1 MHTKFIYMQKII
13 IIISIISIFC
23 TNILASQKYEIRA
36 AWITTIGG
44 LDWPTVK
51 ATSEYGIKRQK
62 EELCKQLDM
71 LKEANFNTVLFQTR
85 LRGDVIYP
93 SVYETFAESLA
104 GKTGRNP
111 GYDPLKFAIEECH
124 KRGMELHAWMVCI
137 PAGNDRQVRLLGSK
151 SIVKKKPAMCIHF
164 KNAWYLDPGNPET
177 ATYLAAIAKEITMN
191 YDIDGIH
198 LDYIRYPENGEKF
211 PDGKTYRKY
220 GKGKDL
226 TQWRRDNITSIVR
239 GIYNEVKSIKLWVKV
254 SSAPVGKYNDTSR
267 YSSKGWNAYNAVY
280 QDAKLWMKDGIHDAV
295 FPMMYFRDNQFYP
308 FALDWEENK
317 HGRWVIP
324 GLGVYFLKHKAHEWD
339 INEIKRQIYFS
350 RRNGLDGQAFFR
362 NEFLMRNTCGL
373 TDSLK
378 NCFYTHPA
386 AVPPM
391 VWQDSIAPSQPINGE
406 ISFINNSVKINWEE
420 SDSSKTETLTYRI
433 YASDF
438 YPVDTN
444 DGKNIVCLR
453 HNSTSFSHST
463 EDGNIK
469 RFWAVT
475 ATDRYGNESS
485 PLALNHPENRKKMVC
500 VNKLPE
506 AQDGCVI
513 SVNDITGMELYRTKC
528 SPDELVKKLRNGVY
542 SIQYVLPNG
551 KQKNITLIISETER

>member
-1 MHTKFIYMQKII
+1 MQRII
-13 IIISIISIFC
+13 IILSLLATFSS
-23 TNILASQKYEIRA
+23 NIKASSKYEIRA

-44 LDWPTVK
+44 LDWPNTK

-62 EELCKQLDM
+62 EELCRQLDL

-93 SVYETFAESLA
+93 SIYETFTESLT

-124 KRGMELHAWMVCI
+124 KRGMEIHAWMVCI
-137 PAGNDRQVRLLGSK
+137 PAGNDRQVRLLGKQSV
-151 SIVKKKPAMCIHF
+151 VKKKPTMCIHF
-164 KNAWYLDPGNPET
+164 KRAWYLDPGNPET
-177 ATYLAAIAKEITMN
+177 AKYLAAIAKEITMN

-198 LDYIRYPENGEKF
+198 LDYIRYPENGENF
-211 PDGKTYRKY
+211 PDGKTFRKY
-220 GKGKDL
+220 GKGKNL

-239 GIYNEVKSIKLWVKV
+239 EIYNDVKIIKPWVKV
-254 SSAPVGKYNDTSR
+254 SSAPVGKYNDTRR

-280 QDAKLWMKDGIHDAV
+280 QDTKLWMETGIHDAI

-324 GLGVYFLKHKAHEWD
+324 GLGIYFLKIKAHEWD
-339 INEIKRQIYFS
+339 INEILRQIYFT

-362 NEFLMRNTCGL
+362 NEFLMKNTCGL

-378 NCFYTHPA
+378 CRFYTYPA

-391 VWQDSIAPSQPINGE
+391 TWQDSIAPLPPQKGE
-406 ISFINNSVKINWEE
+406 ISLSNNCVSICWEE
-420 SDSSKTETLTYRI
+420 SESFKSEEIAYRI
-433 YASDF
+433 YASDT

-444 DGKNIVCLR
+444 DGRKIICLKQNT
-453 HNSTSFSHST
+453 NSFVAKDS
-463 EDGNIK
+463 NIK
-469 RFWAVT
+469 RFWAIT
-475 ATDRYGNESS
+475 SIDRYGNESK
-485 PLALNHPENRKKMVC
+485 PLAINHPDKAKRIIC
-500 VNKLPE
+500 INKLPDFPK
-506 AQDGCVI
+506 ASTIV
-513 SVNDITGMELYRTKC
+513 VNDITGMELFRTKC
-528 SPDELVKKLRNGVY
+528 DSEELVKKLNKGIY
-542 SIQYVLPNG
+542 SIQIFLSNG
-551 KQKNITLIISETER
+551 KQENITLFIK

>member
-1 MHTKFIYMQKII
+1 MLA
-13 IIISIISIFC
+13 IFSA
-23 TNILASQKYEIRA
+23 NIKASSKYEIRA

-51 ATSEYGIKRQK
+51 ATSAYGIKRQK

-93 SVYETFAESLA
+93 SIYETFAESLA

-124 KRGMELHAWMVCI
+124 KRGMEIHAWMVCI
-137 PAGNDRQVRLLGSK
+137 PAGNDRQVKLLGKQSV
-151 SIVKKKPAMCIHF
+151 VKKKPTMCIHF
-164 KNAWYLDPGNPET
+164 KRAWYLDPGNPET
-177 ATYLAAIAKEITMN
+177 AKYLAAIAKEITMN

-198 LDYIRYPENGEKF
+198 LDYIRYPENAENF
-211 PDGKTYRKY
+211 PDGKTFRKY
-220 GKGKDL
+220 GKGK
-226 TQWRRDNITSIVR
+226 TISQWRRDNITSIVKE
-239 GIYNEVKSIKLWVKV
+239 IYNDVKRIKPWVKV
-254 SSAPVGKYNDTSR
+254 SSSPVGKYNDTRR
-267 YSSKGWNAYNAVY
+267 YSSKGWNAFNAVY
-280 QDAKLWMKDGIHDAV
+280 QDAKLWLETGIHDAV
-295 FPMMYFRDNQFYP
+295 FPMMYFRDNHFYP

-317 HGRWVIP
+317 HGRFVVP
-324 GLGVYFLKHKAHEWD
+324 GLGIYFLKQKAHEWD
-339 INEIKRQIYFS
+339 INEIMRQIYFT

-362 NEFLMRNTCGL
+362 NEFLMKNTCGL

-378 NCFYTHPA
+378 CRFYTYPA

-391 VWQDSIAPSQPINGE
+391 VWQDSIAPAQPVNGV
-406 ISFINNSVKINWEE
+406 ISFRNDSVMINWDKA
-420 SDSSKTETLTYRI
+420 DSSKTEEASYRI

-444 DGKNIVCLR
+444 DGKNIICLK
-453 HNSTSFSHST
+453 HKSNSFHYSSK
-463 EDGNIK
+463 DGKIK
-469 RFWAVT
+469 RFWAIT

-485 PLALNHPENRKKMVC
+485 PLEINRPADDERIIS

-506 AQDGCVI
+506 APEGCVI
-513 SVNDITGMELYRTKC
+513 SVNDITGMELFRTK
-528 SPDELVKKLRNGVY
+528 SSSDELVKKLQKGVY
-542 SIQYVLPNG
+542 SIQYILPDG
-551 KQKNITLIISETER
+551 KQENITLIISEHR

>member
-1 MHTKFIYMQKII
+1 MLA
-13 IIISIISIFC
+13 IFSA
-23 TNILASQKYEIRA
+23 NIKASSKYEIRA

-51 ATSEYGIKRQK
+51 ATSAYGIKRQK

-93 SVYETFAESLA
+93 SIYETFAESLA

-124 KRGMELHAWMVCI
+124 KRGMEIHAWMVCI
-137 PAGNDRQVRLLGSK
+137 PAGNDRQVKLLGNQSV
-151 SIVKKKPAMCIHF
+151 VKKKPAMCIHF

-177 ATYLAAIAKEITMN
+177 AKYLAAIAKEITMN

-198 LDYIRYPENGEKF
+198 LDYIRYPENAENF
-211 PDGKTYRKY
+211 PDGKTFRKY
-220 GKGKDL
+220 GKGK
-226 TQWRRDNITSIVR
+226 TISQWRRDNITSIVR
-239 GIYNEVKSIKLWVKV
+239 EIYNDVKLIKPWVKV
-254 SSAPVGKYNDTSR
+254 SSSPVGKYDDTRR

-280 QDAKLWMKDGIHDAV
+280 QDAKLWLKTGIHDAI
-295 FPMMYFRDNQFYP
+295 FPMMYFRDNHFYP

-317 HGRWVIP
+317 HGRFVVP
-324 GLGVYFLKHKAHEWD
+324 GLGIYFLKQKAHEWD
-339 INEIKRQIYFS
+339 INEIMRQIYFT

-362 NEFLMRNTCGL
+362 NEFLMKNTCGL

-378 NCFYTHPA
+378 CRFYTYPA

-391 VWQDSIAPSQPINGE
+391 VWQDSIAPAQPVNGV
-406 ISFINNSVKINWEE
+406 ISFRNDSVMINWDKA
-420 SDSSKTETLTYRI
+420 DSSKTEEASYRI

-438 YPVDTN
+438 YPVDIN
-444 DGKNIVCLR
+444 DGKNIICLK
-453 HNSTSFSHST
+453 HGSNSFCYSLKA
-463 EDGNIK
+463 GKIK
-469 RFWAVT
+469 RFWAIT

-485 PLALNHPENRKKMVC
+485 PLEINRPADDERIIS

-506 AQDGCVI
+506 APEGCIIV
-513 SVNDITGMELYRTKC
+513 VNDITGMELFRTK
-528 SPDELVKKLRNGVY
+528 SASDELIKKLQKGVY
-542 SIQYVLPNG
+542 SIQYLLPDG
-551 KQKNITLIISETER
+551 KQENITLIMSERDQ

>member
-1 MHTKFIYMQKII
+1 MLA
-13 IIISIISIFC
+13 IFSA
-23 TNILASQKYEIRA
+23 NIKASSKYEIRA

-51 ATSEYGIKRQK
+51 ATSAYGIKRQK

-93 SVYETFAESLA
+93 SIYETFAESLA

-124 KRGMELHAWMVCI
+124 KRGMEIHAWMVCI
-137 PAGNDRQVRLLGSK
+137 PAGNDRQVKLLGKQSV
-151 SIVKKKPAMCIHF
+151 VKKKPTMCIHF
-164 KNAWYLDPGNPET
+164 KRAWYLDPGNPET
-177 ATYLAAIAKEITMN
+177 AKYLAAIAKEITMN

-198 LDYIRYPENGEKF
+198 LDYIRYPENAENF
-211 PDGKTYRKY
+211 PDGKTFRKY
-220 GKGKDL
+220 GKGK
-226 TQWRRDNITSIVR
+226 TISQWRRDNITSIVR
-239 GIYNEVKSIKLWVKV
+239 EIYNDVKLIKPWVKV
-254 SSAPVGKYNDTSR
+254 SSSPVGKYNDTRR

-280 QDAKLWMKDGIHDAV
+280 QDAKLWLKTGIHDAI
-295 FPMMYFRDNQFYP
+295 FPMMYFRDNHFYP

-317 HGRWVIP
+317 HGRFVVP
-324 GLGVYFLKHKAHEWD
+324 GLGIYFLKQKAHEWD
-339 INEIKRQIYFS
+339 INEIMRQIYFT

-362 NEFLMRNTCGL
+362 NEFLMKNTCGL

-378 NCFYTHPA
+378 CRFYTYPA

-391 VWQDSIAPSQPINGE
+391 VWQDSIAPAQPVNGV
-406 ISFINNSVKINWEE
+406 ISFRNDSVMINWDKA
-420 SDSSKTETLTYRI
+420 DSSKTEEASYRI

-438 YPVDTN
+438 YPVDIN
-444 DGKNIVCLR
+444 DGKNIICLK
-453 HNSTSFSHST
+453 HKSNSFRYSSK
-463 EDGNIK
+463 DGKIK
-469 RFWAVT
+469 RFWAIT

-485 PLALNHPENRKKMVC
+485 PLEINRPADDERIIS

-506 AQDGCVI
+506 APEGCIIV
-513 SVNDITGMELYRTKC
+513 VNDITGMELFRTK
-528 SPDELVKKLRNGVY
+528 SASDELIKKLQKGVY
-542 SIQYVLPNG
+542 SIQYLLPDG
-551 KQKNITLIISETER
+551 KQENITLIMSERDQ

>member
-1 MHTKFIYMQKII
+1 MLA
-13 IIISIISIFC
+13 IFSA
-23 TNILASQKYEIRA
+23 NIKASSKYEIRA

-51 ATSEYGIKRQK
+51 ATSAYGIKRQK

-93 SVYETFAESLA
+93 SIYETFAESLA

-124 KRGMELHAWMVCI
+124 KRGMEIHAWMVCI
-137 PAGNDRQVRLLGSK
+137 PAGNDRQVKLLGKQSV
-151 SIVKKKPAMCIHF
+151 VKKKPTMCIHF
-164 KNAWYLDPGNPET
+164 KRAWYLDPGNPET
-177 ATYLAAIAKEITMN
+177 AKYLAAIAKEITMN

-198 LDYIRYPENGEKF
+198 LDYIRYPENAENF
-211 PDGKTYRKY
+211 PDGKTFRKY
-220 GKGKDL
+220 GKGQ
-226 TQWRRDNITSIVR
+226 TISQWRRDNITSIVR
-239 GIYNEVKSIKLWVKV
+239 EIYNDVKLIKPWVKV
-254 SSAPVGKYNDTSR
+254 SSSPVGKYDDTRR

-280 QDAKLWMKDGIHDAV
+280 QDAKLWLKTGIHDAI
-295 FPMMYFRDNQFYP
+295 FPMMYFRDNHFYP

-317 HGRWVIP
+317 HGRFVVP
-324 GLGVYFLKHKAHEWD
+324 GLGIYFLKQKAHEWD
-339 INEIKRQIYFS
+339 INEIMRQIYFT

-362 NEFLMRNTCGL
+362 NEFLMKNTCGL

-378 NCFYTHPA
+378 CRFYTYPA

-391 VWQDSIAPSQPINGE
+391 VWQDSIAPAQPVNGV
-406 ISFINNSVKINWEE
+406 ISFRNDSVMINWDKA
-420 SDSSKTETLTYRI
+420 DSSKTEEASYRI

-438 YPVDTN
+438 YPVDIN
-444 DGKNIVCLR
+444 DGKNIICLK
-453 HNSTSFSHST
+453 HKSNSFHYSSK
-463 EDGNIK
+463 DGKIK
-469 RFWAVT
+469 RFWAIT

-485 PLALNHPENRKKMVC
+485 PLEINRPADDERIIS

-506 AQDGCVI
+506 APEGCVI
-513 SVNDITGMELYRTKC
+513 SVNDITGMELFRTK
-528 SPDELVKKLRNGVY
+528 SSSDELVKKLRKGVY
-542 SIQYVLPNG
+542 SIQYILPDG
-551 KQKNITLIISETER
+551 KQENITLIISERGK

>member
-1 MHTKFIYMQKII
+1 MPTKFNDMQRII
-13 IIISIISIFC
+13 IILSILTVFSS
-23 TNILASQKYEIRA
+23 NIKASSKYEIRA

-44 LDWPTVK
+44 LDWPNTK

-62 EELCKQLDM
+62 EELCRQLDL

-93 SVYETFAESLA
+93 SIYETFTESLT

-124 KRGMELHAWMVCI
+124 KRGMEIHAWMVCI
-137 PAGNDRQVRLLGSK
+137 PAGNDRQVRLLGKQSV
-151 SIVKKKPAMCIHF
+151 VKKKPTMCIHF
-164 KNAWYLDPGNPET
+164 KRAWYLDPGNPET
-177 ATYLAAIAKEITMN
+177 AKYLAAIAKEITMN

-198 LDYIRYPENGEKF
+198 LDYIRYPENGENF
-211 PDGKTYRKY
+211 PDGKTFRKY
-220 GKGKDL
+220 GKGKNL

-239 GIYNEVKSIKLWVKV
+239 EIYNDVKIIKPWVKV
-254 SSAPVGKYNDTSR
+254 SSAPVGKYNDTRR

-280 QDAKLWMKDGIHDAV
+280 QDTKLWMETGIHDAI

-324 GLGVYFLKHKAHEWD
+324 GLGIYFLKIKAHEWD
-339 INEIKRQIYFS
+339 INEILRQIYFT

-362 NEFLMRNTCGL
+362 NEFLMKNTCGL

-378 NCFYTHPA
+378 CRFYTYPA

-391 VWQDSIAPSQPINGE
+391 TWQDSIAPLPPQKGE
-406 ISFINNSVKINWEE
+406 ISLSNNCVSICWEE
-420 SDSSKTETLTYRI
+420 SESFKSEEIAYRI
-433 YASDF
+433 YASDT

-444 DGKNIVCLR
+444 DGRKIICLKQNT
-453 HNSTSFSHST
+453 NSFVAKDS
-463 EDGNIK
+463 NIK
-469 RFWAVT
+469 RFWAIT
-475 ATDRYGNESS
+475 SIDRYGNESK
-485 PLALNHPENRKKMVC
+485 PLAINHPDKAKRIIC
-500 VNKLPE
+500 INKLPDFPK
-506 AQDGCVI
+506 ASTIV
-513 SVNDITGMELYRTKC
+513 VNDITGMELFRTKC
-528 SPDELVKKLRNGVY
+528 DSEELVKKLNKGIY
-542 SIQYVLPNG
+542 SIQIFLSNG
-551 KQKNITLIISETER
+551 KQENITLFIK

>member
-1 MHTKFIYMQKII
+1 MLA
-13 IIISIISIFC
+13 IFSA
-23 TNILASQKYEIRA
+23 NIKASSKYEIRA

-51 ATSEYGIKRQK
+51 ATSAYGIKRQK

-93 SVYETFAESLA
+93 SIYETFAESLA

-124 KRGMELHAWMVCI
+124 KRGMEIHAWMVCI
-137 PAGNDRQVRLLGSK
+137 PAGNDRQVKLLGKQSV
-151 SIVKKKPAMCIHF
+151 VKKKPTMCIHF
-164 KNAWYLDPGNPET
+164 KRAWYLDPGNPET
-177 ATYLAAIAKEITMN
+177 AKYLAAIAKEITMN

-198 LDYIRYPENGEKF
+198 LDYIRYPENAENF
-211 PDGKTYRKY
+211 PDGKTFRKY
-220 GKGKDL
+220 GKGK
-226 TQWRRDNITSIVR
+226 TISQWRRDNITSIVR
-239 GIYNEVKSIKLWVKV
+239 EIYNDVKLIKPWVKV
-254 SSAPVGKYNDTSR
+254 SSSPVGKYDDTRR

-280 QDAKLWMKDGIHDAV
+280 QDAKLWLKTGIHDAI
-295 FPMMYFRDNQFYP
+295 FPMMYFRDNHFYP

-317 HGRWVIP
+317 HGRFVVP
-324 GLGVYFLKHKAHEWD
+324 GLGIYFLKQKTHEWD
-339 INEIKRQIYFS
+339 INEIMRQIYFT

-362 NEFLMRNTCGL
+362 NEFLMKNTCGL

-378 NCFYTHPA
+378 CRFYTYPA

-391 VWQDSIAPSQPINGE
+391 VWQDSIAPAQPVNGV
-406 ISFINNSVKINWEE
+406 ISFRNDSVMINWDKA
-420 SDSSKTETLTYRI
+420 DSSKTEEASYRI

-438 YPVDTN
+438 YPVDIN
-444 DGKNIVCLR
+444 DGKNIICLK
-453 HNSTSFSHST
+453 HGSNSFCYSLKA
-463 EDGNIK
+463 GKIK
-469 RFWAVT
+469 RFWAIT

-485 PLALNHPENRKKMVC
+485 PLEINRPADDERIIS

-506 AQDGCVI
+506 APEGCIIV
-513 SVNDITGMELYRTKC
+513 VNDITGMELFRTK
-528 SPDELVKKLRNGVY
+528 SASDELIKKLQKGVY
-542 SIQYVLPNG
+542 SIQYLLPDG
-551 KQKNITLIISETER
+551 KQENITLIMSERDQ

>member
-1 MHTKFIYMQKII
+1 MLA
-13 IIISIISIFC
+13 IFSA
-23 TNILASQKYEIRA
+23 NIKASSKYEIRA

-51 ATSEYGIKRQK
+51 ATSAYGIKRQK

-93 SVYETFAESLA
+93 SIYETFAESLA

-124 KRGMELHAWMVCI
+124 KRGMEIHAWMVCI
-137 PAGNDRQVRLLGSK
+137 PAGNDRQVKLLGKQSV
-151 SIVKKKPAMCIHF
+151 VKKKPTMCIHF
-164 KNAWYLDPGNPET
+164 KRAWYLDPGNPET
-177 ATYLAAIAKEITMN
+177 AKYLAAIAKEITMN

-198 LDYIRYPENGEKF
+198 LDYIRYPENAENF
-211 PDGKTYRKY
+211 PDGKTFRKY
-220 GKGKDL
+220 GKGK
-226 TQWRRDNITSIVR
+226 TISQWRRDNITSIVR
-239 GIYNEVKSIKLWVKV
+239 EIYNDVKLIKPWVKV
-254 SSAPVGKYNDTSR
+254 SSSPIGKYDDTRR

-280 QDAKLWMKDGIHDAV
+280 QDAKLWLKTGIHDAI
-295 FPMMYFRDNQFYP
+295 FPMMYFRDNHFYP

-317 HGRWVIP
+317 HGRFVVP
-324 GLGVYFLKHKAHEWD
+324 GLGIYFLKQKAHEWD
-339 INEIKRQIYFS
+339 INEIMRQIYFT

-362 NEFLMRNTCGL
+362 NEFLMKNTCGL

-378 NCFYTHPA
+378 CRFYTYPA

-391 VWQDSIAPSQPINGE
+391 VWQDSIAPAQPVNGV
-406 ISFINNSVKINWEE
+406 ISFRNDSVMINWDKA
-420 SDSSKTETLTYRI
+420 DSSKTEEASYRI

-438 YPVDTN
+438 YPVDIN
-444 DGKNIVCLR
+444 DGKNIICLK
-453 HNSTSFSHST
+453 HGSNSFCYSLKA
-463 EDGNIK
+463 GKIK
-469 RFWAVT
+469 RFWAIT

-485 PLALNHPENRKKMVC
+485 PLEINRPADDERIIS

-506 AQDGCVI
+506 APEGCIIV
-513 SVNDITGMELYRTKC
+513 VNDITGMELFRTK
-528 SPDELVKKLRNGVY
+528 SASDELIKKLQKGVY
-542 SIQYVLPNG
+542 SIQYLLPDG
-551 KQKNITLIISETER
+551 KQENITLIMSERDQ

>member
-1 MHTKFIYMQKII
+1 MLA
-13 IIISIISIFC
+13 IFSA
-23 TNILASQKYEIRA
+23 NIKASSKYEIRA

-51 ATSEYGIKRQK
+51 ATSAYGIKRQK

-93 SVYETFAESLA
+93 SIYETFAESLA

-124 KRGMELHAWMVCI
+124 KRGMEIHAWMVCI
-137 PAGNDRQVRLLGSK
+137 PAGNDRQVKLLGKQSV
-151 SIVKKKPAMCIHF
+151 VKKKPTMCIHF
-164 KNAWYLDPGNPET
+164 KRAWYLDPGNPET
-177 ATYLAAIAKEITMN
+177 AKYLAAIAKEITMN

-198 LDYIRYPENGEKF
+198 LDYIRYPENAENF
-211 PDGKTYRKY
+211 PDGKTFRKY
-220 GKGKDL
+220 GKGK
-226 TQWRRDNITSIVR
+226 TISQWRRDNITSIVR
-239 GIYNEVKSIKLWVKV
+239 EIYNDVKLIKPWVKV
-254 SSAPVGKYNDTSR
+254 SSSPVGKYDDTRR

-280 QDAKLWMKDGIHDAV
+280 QDAKLWLKTGIHDAI
-295 FPMMYFRDNQFYP
+295 FPMMYFRDNHFYP

-317 HGRWVIP
+317 HGRFVVP
-324 GLGVYFLKHKAHEWD
+324 GLGIYFLKQKAHEWD
-339 INEIKRQIYFS
+339 INEIMRQIYFT

-362 NEFLMRNTCGL
+362 NEFLMKNTCGL

-378 NCFYTHPA
+378 CRFYTYPA

-391 VWQDSIAPSQPINGE
+391 VWQDSIAPAQPVNGV
-406 ISFINNSVKINWEE
+406 ISFRNDSVMINWDKA
-420 SDSSKTETLTYRI
+420 DSSKTEEASYRI

-444 DGKNIVCLR
+444 DGKNIISPK
-453 HNSTSFSHST
+453 HKSNSFRYSSK
-463 EDGNIK
+463 DGKIK
-469 RFWAVT
+469 RFWAIT
-475 ATDRYGNESS
+475 ATDRYGNESL
-485 PLALNHPENRKKMVC
+485 PLEINRPADDERIIS

-506 AQDGCVI
+506 APEGCVI
-513 SVNDITGMELYRTKC
+513 SVNDITGMELFRTK
-528 SPDELVKKLRNGVY
+528 SSSDELVKKLRKGVY
-542 SIQYVLPNG
+542 SIQYILPDG
-551 KQKNITLIISETER
+551 KQENITLIISERGK

>member
-1 MHTKFIYMQKII
+1 MLA
-13 IIISIISIFC
+13 IFSA
-23 TNILASQKYEIRA
+23 NIKASSKYEIRA

-51 ATSEYGIKRQK
+51 ATSAYGIKRQK

-93 SVYETFAESLA
+93 SIYETFAESLA

-124 KRGMELHAWMVCI
+124 KRGMEIHAWMVCI
-137 PAGNDRQVRLLGSK
+137 PAGNDRQVKLLGKQSV
-151 SIVKKKPAMCIHF
+151 VKKKPTMCIHF
-164 KNAWYLDPGNPET
+164 KRAWYLDPGNPET
-177 ATYLAAIAKEITMN
+177 AKYLAAIAKEITMN

-198 LDYIRYPENGEKF
+198 LDYIRYPENAENF
-211 PDGKTYRKY
+211 PDGKTFRKY
-220 GKGKDL
+220 GKGK
-226 TQWRRDNITSIVR
+226 TISQWRRDNITSIVR
-239 GIYNEVKSIKLWVKV
+239 EIYNDVKLIKPWVKV
-254 SSAPVGKYNDTSR
+254 SSSPVGKYDDTRR

-280 QDAKLWMKDGIHDAV
+280 QDAKLWLKTGIHDAI
-295 FPMMYFRDNQFYP
+295 FPMMYFRDNHFYP

-317 HGRWVIP
+317 HGRFVVP
-324 GLGVYFLKHKAHEWD
+324 GLGIYFLKQKAHEWD
-339 INEIKRQIYFS
+339 INEIIRQIYFT

-362 NEFLMRNTCGL
+362 NEFLMKNTCGL

-378 NCFYTHPA
+378 CRFYTYSA

-391 VWQDSIAPSQPINGE
+391 VWQDSIAPAQPVNGV
-406 ISFINNSVKINWEE
+406 ISFRNDSVMINWDKA
-420 SDSSKTETLTYRI
+420 DSSKTEEASYRI

-438 YPVDTN
+438 YPVDIN
-444 DGKNIVCLR
+444 DGKNIICLK
-453 HNSTSFSHST
+453 HKSNSFHYSSK
-463 EDGNIK
+463 DGKIK
-469 RFWAVT
+469 RFWAIT

-485 PLALNHPENRKKMVC
+485 PLEINRPADDERIIS

-506 AQDGCVI
+506 VPEGCVI
-513 SVNDITGMELYRTKC
+513 SVNDITGMELFRTK
-528 SPDELVKKLRNGVY
+528 SASDELIKKLQKGVY
-542 SIQYVLPNG
+542 SIQYLLPDG
-551 KQKNITLIISETER
+551 KQENITLIMSERDQ